1 MLINHSLAG
10 NDEVIDVSDNA
21 LGMISGRLGGVLMT
35 VMYQTSSQ
43 LHQIRLKQI
52 TSKITESFDFTKVT

>member
-1 MLINHSLAG
+1 
-10 NDEVIDVSDNA
+10 
-21 LGMISGRLGGVLMT
+21 MT

-52 TSKITESFDFTKVT
+52 TSKITESFDFTKVTRESLSAHKQSNKNTGTSKEN